1 MGASKSKSAKVAVD
15 SGEENDTGPTNS
27 RKRNLMNKGNGRLE
41 SKKATSSSK
50 DSVPRDGLSS
60 APSTGSGVPSP
71 VKRTHSAPRFARPE
85 EGSGDRA
92 SVQKSPSGA
101 KEPKEGEVGP
111 PPLAPAQ
118 SRQDRLGE
126 YVIEGPSVTAAQVD
140 EYLTNVLGSVCTKN
154 LRSAAW
160 AQRVQGL
167 ELISSLLHDR
177 ARAVQ
182 PLPLYKACVSVLAR
196 ALQDKVVPVFLPA
209 LQLLV
214 DVYADDFLS
223 QLPAGQPL
231 HPLPLFARQLVL
243 RSGSSNVR
251 AKEESIGAVMQMAR
265 SAHVGPAE
273 LAPYVQQHGQSGPL
287 GSGPARPLCVL
298 RARLTAPCSSALPG
312 RGLATGIPATA
323 SAARASRLQS
333 RRFHLPLTGQV
344 LHPLANGKEKSVHA
358 ALGRLEL
365 LHSLVIKHGF
375 SPEHGFGVAAV
386 LPFVLPLCSSASD
399 KTREA
404 ASALLREAHAEYP
417 AMLAYAK
424 ASLPEAVGVIA
435 RLQEK
440 TEGPASPKKEKPSLA
455 QFKQTHEPFARKQA
469 LPGISGADGIDNA
482 TGATGA
488 TGATK
493 PMGAGRGEVI
503 NISNISKPKKARALP
518 AGPEMRE
525 IDELLQE
532 YGLE

>member
-214 DVYADDFLS
+214 DVYSDDFLS

-273 LAPYVQQHGQSGPL
+273 LAPY
-287 GSGPARPLCVL
+287 
-298 RARLTAPCSSALPG
+298 
-312 RGLATGIPATA
+312 
-323 SAARASRLQS
+323 
-333 RRFHLPLTGQV
+333 V